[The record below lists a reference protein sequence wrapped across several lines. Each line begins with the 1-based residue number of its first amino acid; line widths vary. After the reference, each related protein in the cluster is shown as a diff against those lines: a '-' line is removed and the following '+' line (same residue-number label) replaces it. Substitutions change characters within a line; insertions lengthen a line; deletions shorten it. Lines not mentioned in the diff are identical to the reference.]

1 MIRIERVET
10 LEGFHSLQAAWQEL
24 LQTTANT
31 TPFLTW
37 EWQFS
42 WWRHYGHNHRLWIL
56 AAYRHEQLVGIA
68 PLMLVRQSKLGF
80 SHRVLR
86 PIGTPD
92 LDQGGL
98 LVRDNDPQVWAALL
112 TGLMQHNAAWD
123 VLKLDHVLFAPL
135 DLPTLQNAF
144 PAGRFSI
151 SGQSDAQLYIPL
163 EGDWDTYFQGLSR
176 NLRRDL
182 TKRANRAGRQCD
194 VSFEQYAGEQLTPAA
209 LCELFDINQSGRYP
223 HLYES
228 ENDRNFHLELAER
241 MASAAWLRLFLLRV
255 DGVAAASCYG
265 FLYNNRYADWR
276 TAYRREFAGLGVG
289 NLLLMH
295 VLRFGF
301 ERRLAEIDFLRGAE
315 EYKLRWGVRSRPAR
329 HWTICNRFSPA
340 YLSFH
345 LLPRLKRT
353 LMGRRRE
360 EAPGV

>member
-42 WWRHYGHNHRLWIL
+42 WWRHYGHQHRLYIL
-56 AAYRHEQLVGIA
+56 AAYQDGLLAGIA
-68 PLMLVRQSKLGF
+68 PLMLVRQPRLGF
-80 SHRVLR
+80 TYRLLR

-98 LVRDNDPQVWAALL
+98 LVRHDDPQVLSALL
-112 TGLMQHNAAWD
+112 GGLAQHAATWD
-123 VLKLDHVLFAPL
+123 VLKLDHVLFDPL
-135 DLPTLQNAF
+135 DHHTLQRAF
-144 PAGRFSI
+144 PGDMFSI
-151 SGQSDAQLYIPL
+151 SAQSDAQLYIPL
-163 EGDWDTYFQGLSR
+163 VGDWETYFQGLSR

-182 TKRANRAGRQCD
+182 TKRANRAGRQSE
-194 VSFEQYAGEQLTPAA
+194 VTFEQYAGERLTPHV
-209 LCELFDINQSGRYP
+209 LSELFDINANGRYP

-228 ENDRNFHLELAER
+228 ENDRNFHFELAER

-265 FLYNNRYADWR
+265 FLYGGRYADWR
-276 TAYRREFAGLGVG
+276 TAYRREFAQLGVG

-301 ERRLAEIDFLRGAE
+301 EQHLTEIDFLRGAE
-315 EYKLRWGVRSRPAR
+315 DYKLRWGVAERPAC
-329 HWTICNRFSPA
+329 HWSICKRLSPA

-345 LLPRLKRT
+345 LLPRLKRLLLRFRQRAAGAT
-353 LMGRRRE
+353 
-360 EAPGV
+360 